1 LWKGVAFQEYTGAV
15 NGVIR
20 NITMK
25 NNIFVAK
32 TIHQHCLSARSAT
45 YDINLYGNFS
55 NNYYAR
61 PIDDTNTIATLV
73 GTWTPTYLT
82 LSQWQNYS
90 SLDSDSKK
98 SPQSITN
105 VNELQFEFN
114 ATKSPKTVS
123 LSQPMID
130 VKGTKYS
137 SSVTLQPFTS
147 VVLLRDKNPRFV

>member
-1 LWKGVAFQEYTGAV
+1 MVITVTNNTSANNDENGIFLHGSQNVVIENNTVYNCGRGVAFQEYTGAV

-20 NITMK
+20 NITFMK

-82 LSQWQNYS
+82 
-90 SLDSDSKK
+90 
-98 SPQSITN
+98 SIAMA
-105 VNELQFEFN
+105 ELF
-114 ATKSPKTVS
+114 
-123 LSQPMID
+123 
-130 VKGTKYS
+130 
-137 SSVTLQPFTS
+137 FT
-147 VVLLRDKNPRFV
+147 